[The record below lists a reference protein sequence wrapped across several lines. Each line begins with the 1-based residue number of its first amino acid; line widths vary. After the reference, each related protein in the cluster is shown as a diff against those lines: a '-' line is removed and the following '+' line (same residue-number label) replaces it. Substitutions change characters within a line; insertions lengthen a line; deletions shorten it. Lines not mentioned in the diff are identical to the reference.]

1 MTDEPS
7 LNEVYRKFGE
17 VSEAAQLLET
27 ELGNLL
33 LLHKGVG
40 AGLLENENPEAASR
54 ILEQINRNT
63 LGQVLWQLRGNYND
77 LDALESLLNV
87 AKAERNRL
95 FHSFYREHNFRRN
108 SAGGRTLMLHDLE
121 AMHEKIIDAYKAV
134 MKLSGIDLDKVQM
147 QDLPTKHVPI

>member
-33 LLHKGVG
+33 LLHKGVE
-40 AGLLENENPEAASR
+40 AGLFENKNPEAAVR

-108 SAGGRTLMLHDLE
+108 SAGGRTKMLQDLE
-121 AMHEKIIDAYKAV
+121 TMHEKIIDVYKAV
-134 MKLSGIDLDKVQM
+134 MQLSGIDLDKIQM
-147 QDLPTKHVPI
+147 QGMPTKHVPI